1 MIEAGKIKRLKKDE
15 IIEEYEKL
23 IEKYKNLRNDYD
35 DVVVSNDKL
44 FAQNLE
50 LKDEID
56 YENEE
61 IEEQA
66 VENYIE
72 PILKDIKFGT
82 DLQGIILDTVF
93 KFAEDYGFR
102 FNMLDLPMTAKEV
115 SESLKSNLKLSNKI
129 ADILVLHLWGD

>member
-1 MIEAGKIKRLKKDE
+1 MIETGKIKRLKKDE

-35 DVVVSNDKL
+35 DVVASNDEL
-44 FAQNLE
+44 FAQNLK

-61 IEEQA
+61 IGEQA
-66 VENYIE
+66 VDNYIE

-102 FNMLDLPMTAKEV
+102 FNALDLPATAKEV
-115 SESLKSNLKLSNKI
+115 SDSLKGNLKLSNKI
-129 ADILVLHLWGD
+129 ADILVLYLRGD